1 MAAYTALKDIKVTCS
16 MQRFFESVQIREG
29 PCNYDTVLWL
39 GDTLAFKSLNTSRH
53 QWIKCLEGDQCYSHG
68 CPGANFNPGR
78 HCPDFKFTITPVD
91 YPLDLKMTAIRS
103 GDRIV
108 LKQYSFVNYSYVPLQ
123 CSGPSQLCSASNDTA
138 CFSYLW
144 DYPPAS
150 ECQQQVFQ
158 VFAVERSM
166 EEPIRHKDHIVL
178 MDDADQSPS
187 RALFC
192 NTHLRKW
199 QRTCQIENCSG
210 MGMEYCTDQRH
221 SFTVYKLTSDTH
233 V

>member
-1 MAAYTALKDIKVTCS
+1 M
-16 MQRFFESVQIREG
+16 
-29 PCNYDTVLWL
+29 
-39 GDTLAFKSLNTSRH
+39 AFKSLNTSRH
-53 QWIKCLEGDQCYSHG
+53 QWIKCFERDQCYSRG
-68 CPGANFNPGR
+68 CPGANFNPGQ
-78 HCPDFKFTITPVD
+78 HCPDFKFTITPAD
-91 YPLDLKMTAIRS
+91 YPLDLKMTPIRS

-108 LKQYSFVNYSYVPLQ
+108 LKQFSFVKYSYIPLQ

-150 ECQQQVFQ
+150 ECGQQVFQ
-158 VFAVERSM
+158 IFAVERSM

-192 NTHLRKW
+192 NTNPRRWK
-199 QRTCQIENCSG
+199 RTCQIKNCSG
-210 MGMEYCTDQRH
+210 MGMENCTDPRH